1 MHPNKG
7 LIRRSLDFISFGIS
21 AFICGIFQPKPEV
34 ILAITPQFFCGIAGC
49 CLALIKKVPFVLIL
63 CDLWPDSIVSNGI
76 INKNWS
82 YKLIKKIE
90 CWMYHKSSS
99 VIILSEYFKKY
110 LTELGVDPDKI
121 TISISGANKDFYPRE
136 KNQSILD
143 YYNLTEKFVVGY
155 IGTFGASHNHED
167 ILSVAKSLNTLG
179 NQEISFF
186 MVGDG
191 FKREKLVQQSQKILD
206 NVIIDGPFPGKIIPE
221 YWSVVDLAIVPLA
234 LTETNKTILPS
245 KILEAMAMGIPV
257 LLYAPDGE
265 AKAFL
270 AQSHTG
276 WSVLAGDQVAL
287 EEMLLQLATNK
298 HLVFGQRSQT
308 VAFAQQFTREE
319 QAQKLLEH
327 LALLSNEIVY
337 EKI

>member
-1 MHPNKG
+1 M
-7 LIRRSLDFISFGIS
+7 
-21 AFICGIFQPKPEV
+21 
-34 ILAITPQFFCGIAGC
+34 
-49 CLALIKKVPFVLIL
+49 
-63 CDLWPDSIVSNGI
+63 
-76 INKNWS
+76 
-82 YKLIKKIE
+82 
-90 CWMYHKSSS
+90 
-99 VIILSEYFKKY
+99 
-110 LTELGVDPDKI
+110 
-121 TISISGANKDFYPRE
+121 
-136 KNQSILD
+136 
-143 YYNLTEKFVVGY
+143 GY

-191 FKREKLVQQSQKILD
+191 FKRAKLVQQSQNILD

-221 YWSVVDLAIVPLA
+221 YSSVVDLAIVPLA

-265 AKAFL
+265 AKTFL

-276 WSVLAGDQVAL
+276 WSVRAGDEVAL
-287 EEMLLQLATNK
+287 EEMLLYLAANK
-298 HLVFGQRSQT
+298 HLVFEQRSQA

-327 LALLSNEIVY
+327 LTLLSNEIVY